1 MLVLARGHNQ
11 SVFIGPHICVKVVR
25 IGKNDVRL
33 GIAAPL
39 EYNIYR
45 EELQPDASS
54 TNPAPTV
61 ESLSVLQTIFL
72 VNKANVT
79 VVDELLRTYMTHR
92 EAGYQGTFTDWM
104 RCLSN
109 QLCQ

>member
-1 MLVLARGHNQ
+1 MLVLSRGRNQ
-11 SVFIGPHICVKVVR
+11 SVFIGPHISVKVVG
-25 IGKNDVRL
+25 IGEKVRL
-33 GIAAPL
+33 GFTAPL

-54 TNPAPTV
+54 TTPAPTV
-61 ESLSVLQTIFL
+61 ESLSALQTIFL
-72 VNKANVT
+72 ANKANVA
-79 VVDELLRTYMTHR
+79 VVDELLQTYMTHR

-109 QLCQ
+109 QLFQ